1 MMMTLSGYNMEHG
14 WGIPNQSKYYCG
26 QKTRSG
32 LWEGTTKTCAREC
45 ARESINSAKSR
56 KDQAVKNRRGRNRR
70 NIIRFGLGCGSILGR
85 MQYGQ
90 KCTSQGERNTPT
102 DSTEINP
109 LKNLKNTSEQ
119 SEVQNLA
126 SQKQKVD
133 ECPTEQIISTPTKE
147 FWQPDHPNSPENSR
161 MGWRKWKRAAR
172 QQSNK
177 ETQTIVIG
185 KKKKKELGRMK
196 DMQTWRLRSKEPKRS
211 FS

>member
-1 MMMTLSGYNMEHG
+1 MTDWGICASCVDVLTTLSEIVIKRKGMMMMMTLSGYNMEHG

-161 MGWRKWKRAAR
+161 MG
-172 QQSNK
+172 
-177 ETQTIVIG
+177 
-185 KKKKKELGRMK
+185 
-196 DMQTWRLRSKEPKRS
+196 
-211 FS
+211 